1 MRPGS
6 RQAQVVA
13 RTGWC
18 GEGVGSEDART
29 WKSRLL
35 SSKSHLNYPQ
45 HCSCRGTTGS
55 ECASGARPPKRR
67 LWRIFLLFPYLG
79 SLQSV
84 LGLGSSAA
92 RPSTCAPTPSP
103 TSKSAGTGGQSVEL
117 PDSWLSALPL
127 PPPSVVTGGSG
138 GPGAAGL
145 ERAPLRADVECL

>member
-103 TSKSAGTGGQSVEL
+103 IAKVLVLVVSRWSSRTPGSPPCL
-117 PDSWLSALPL
+117 LLLPL
-127 PPPSVVTGGSG
+127 SSQ
-138 GPGAAGL
+138 AGL
-145 ERAPLRADVECL
+145 GDLVRRGWSGRPCGRA